1 MSLTQSLG
9 NLGDIIFTVSSVKT
23 LTFKDL
29 SHSKST
35 KYHHHEV
42 IGNKP
47 LTEYIGCDLDK
58 LTFSIEL
65 SHQLSVDVR
74 EVLEKLNGY
83 ANEGT
88 PLEFIV
94 GNSPFGVDK
103 WVIESVSTA
112 YNIVYRNGAIY
123 KATVDLS
130 LEEYISDLALQPNSI
145 TNTTSKIKKA
155 IKFYTNVKTVSKT
168 AISGGYN
175 NFVQAEAIN
184 TLLNIMK

>member
-29 SHSKST
+29 NHSKT
-35 KYHHHEV
+35 NKYHHHEI

-47 LTEYIGCDLDK
+47 LTEFLGCELDK

-65 SHQLSVDVR
+65 NQSLMVNVQDSLQ
-74 EVLEKLNGY
+74 KLTNY
-83 ANEGT
+83 VNEGT
-88 PLEFIV
+88 PLDFIV

-112 YNIVYRNGAIY
+112 YDIIYRNGAIY

-130 LEEYISDLALQPNSI
+130 LEEYVSDTSLQPNVINGSV
-145 TNTTSKIKKA
+145 SKIKKA

-168 AISGGYN
+168 ALAGGYN
-175 NFVQAEAIN
+175 NLIQTETMN